1 MLSTSS
7 SPSPNERRRADGISR
22 PRRFRWHRRCHGVRR
37 VSRRR
42 FSNSKTEDDGQDTNF
57 LSHEQLSQ
65 KVLLWEKILRFFRF
79 HFHLRLR
86 QNSFPLSFLFFFPL
100 LCSVILKI

>member
-1 MLSTSS
+1 MVFPVLVGVV
-7 SPSPNERRRADGISR
+7 GIAAATV
-22 PRRFRWHRRCHGVRR
+22 CV
-37 VSRRR
+37 VSLDDD
-42 FSNSKTEDDGQDTNF
+42 SLTVKLKTTDKTNF

-65 KVLLWEKILRFFRF
+65 KVLLNKKILRFFSF
-79 HFHLRLR
+79 SFFSFFSFSFSLHFHLRLR